1 MVDQNQLKSQQT
13 AEQKDRGSAHPKAR
27 TGWITF
33 IVLGLVATLGLAGLL
48 CLNNRGVKQVF
59 APKQDKFVPPAKGTW
74 RFIVSG
80 DSRNCGDIVVPTIAA
95 DSLARYQPAFY
106 WHLGD
111 LRAIYKIDEDMAAEA
126 QKKGQ
131 YLSCKSYLDRAWSDF
146 IDHQI
151 APFGTTR
158 FYLGIG
164 NHELIEPRSRA
175 EFSSQFEDWLLT
187 PRRQMEGIN
196 KDDSTRIAKSKNPAC
211 QRVAK
216 TKYLSPLPYYH
227 WRQNGVEFIYLD
239 NSSGSFSYQNGP
251 GAEDDSQVD
260 WFDCI
265 LDLAGSDT
273 TITSVVVGMHEVLPY
288 SRANNH
294 SVCDHPDDPK
304 ESELPGCKT
313 GKHVY
318 NALLQLKQKKH
329 VYILASHSHFYL
341 DNVFP
346 TASGLPGWI
355 VGAAGAVRYSL
366 PTGIDPGPGAQPDVY
381 GYLLGTVKPSG
392 EIEFNF
398 QAVKEAAVP
407 PEVRE
412 RYPSGF
418 LNWCFAHNSERIDP
432 LVKETTNRCT
442 PVPEPEEKPSAKTA
456 KAKGS
461 ARN

>member
-1 MVDQNQLKSQQT
+1 MADQNQPKSEKPDDQIKQEP
-13 AEQKDRGSAHPKAR
+13 ARRGDKGRWVLFFVLGVVAVIGLASLLRLNDRGTEK
-27 TGWITF
+27 
-33 IVLGLVATLGLAGLL
+33 L
-48 CLNNRGVKQVF
+48 F
-59 APKQDKFVPPAKGTW
+59 APKEGKFIPPEKGTW

-80 DSRNCGDIVVPTIAA
+80 DSRNCGDIVVPAIAA
-95 DSLARYQPAFY
+95 DSLSRYQPAFY

-131 YLSCKSYLDRAWSDF
+131 YLSCKSYLDRAWPDF

-164 NHELIEPRSRA
+164 NHETIPPMNA
-175 EFSSQFEDWLLT
+175 QKFSSEFEDWLVT
-187 PRRQMEGIN
+187 PRRQMEGTN
-196 KDDSTRIAKSKNPAC
+196 NFDSRRIAANGSEAC
-211 QRVAK
+211 LRVAK
-216 TKYLSPLPYYH
+216 KDYLSSLPYYH
-227 WRQNGVEFIYLD
+227 WIQNGVEFIYLD

-251 GAEDDSQVD
+251 GSEDDSQVD

-265 LDLAGSDT
+265 LDLAGNDT

-294 SVCDHPDDPK
+294 SMCDHPDDPK
-304 ESELPGCKT
+304 ESPGCKT

-341 DNVFP
+341 DNVFAA
-346 TASGLPGWI
+346 ASGLPGWI
-355 VGAAGAVRYSL
+355 VGTAGAVRYPL

-381 GYLLGTVKPSG
+381 GYLLGTVKPDG
-392 EIEFNF
+392 EIEFSF

-407 PEVRE
+407 REVLE
-412 RYPSGF
+412 RYPASF
-418 LNWCFAHNSERIDP
+418 PNWCFVHNSEHKDP
-432 LVKETTNRCT
+432 LSKETTNRCT
-442 PVPEPEEKPSAKTA
+442 PGLEPKEKSSAKKT

-461 ARN
+461 VRD